1 MSPLEDVFSSGLS
14 KHIPHIDILFV
25 HTNAEIEGSIS
36 QETLEKLHNLLG
48 LAFMVSNS
56 DWGLIRSKQ
65 IDSLCLTSIANAK
78 AL

>member
-1 MSPLEDVFSSGLS
+1 M
-14 KHIPHIDILFV
+14 

-36 QETLEKLHNLLG
+36 QETLEILHNLLG